1 MALVPWNVV
10 QLANSQGGF
19 HQDADITMLANG
31 TFLAVWQERA
41 SVADGPWSVRGQIFN
56 ADGTK
61 KGEEFWIGDQNDLT
75 GRLPAVTNLRNGTFI
90 VTYDDFSPGS
100 GTTLTYGRAFDTNG
114 VALGGEFLTQATT
127 WNNYEN
133 ASLATMNDVLHG
145 FVSAS
150 VNTDTHVIYLEF
162 FTETRAPRGVTTEIT
177 APVPPLFSA
186 EYYNPSVTGLA
197 NGNVAVAFAQK
208 LIAPNGAESGRTV
221 QLQLVSPTGEKL
233 GSTFTLATSP
243 GGDMPQPCVTSLTGG
258 RFVVSWAE
266 HRSIDGQSH
275 SLVRAIIKN
284 QDGSGGTDKIL
295 YDSTVSGAR
304 EPVLTGL
311 KDGGFALAYLTGNS
325 CYVRTFDANGDPT
338 SEAYTVTSFGTQD
351 HLQITQLLDGRLMVS
366 WTSDDG
372 AADISNIRYRILDP
386 RGEAED
392 WYGGNGA
399 EQYVGTSLNDV
410 LRGFGGNDTLFGG
423 DGDDVLSGGEGAD
436 LLRGGRGRD
445 TASYYGES
453 GVEVNLADPS
463 QNRGVAQGDQYESIE
478 NIDGSLVDD
487 LLRGDQFA
495 NHIRGL
501 GGRDGLYGGDG
512 SDTLEGGEGDDHL
525 EGGTGLDVLQGGIG
539 NDSYTVDLLEDTII
553 EMAGE
558 GHDTVRVACSSY
570 VLAAGVEV
578 EVLLAD
584 SQLTSLDIA
593 ITGNEFASRI
603 VGHAAVNVLK
613 GGGGNDTLEGRGGD
627 DILSGDEGADLL
639 VGGTGD
645 DTYYV
650 DESGD
655 QVRELVGEGH
665 DTVYV
670 VSSDYTL
677 NAGTEVEVLQAWSQ
691 IAGSVSITGNGSANL
706 IVGHD
711 SANVLKGGDGNDTL
725 EGWGGND
732 VLSGDEGLDELRGG
746 SGDDTYYVKQGDT
759 VVEAAG
765 EGFDTAYVVGDGFV
779 LSAGAEVEILAA
791 WSEFL
796 DVPMS
801 ITGNELANRIVGHDG
816 QNSLIGGDG
825 ADILEGGGGDD
836 TLEGGTGNDVLDGGT
851 GYNTALFSGARVNYK
866 IRRNDDGS
874 YTVEDL
880 RQAGDGT
887 DTVRNVQFATFNGQ
901 REILAEDPPP
911 PTDPTPTDPTPTD
924 PTPTDP
930 TPTDPTPTDPTPSD
944 PTPNDP
950 TPSDPTT
957 PVNAPPVPVLS
968 GDLAEE
974 YAAAGKEVGTLSATD
989 SDGDRLTYTLLDNAG
1004 GRFRLAGNQILVENG
1019 FKLDYEQAAS
1029 HTVKLRVSDGTHVV
1043 DKDFVIRVN
1052 NVDPEVTAG
1061 SADHDVF
1068 FGGGLNDT
1076 LAGGLGNDRL
1086 FGGAGADTLK
1096 GEAGNDTLGGGAGKD
1111 KLYGGKGK
1119 TSRDA
1124 FVFDTKLTNAK
1135 GAPNKSLA
1143 NQHKDQILDFGPKYD
1158 SIFFDDAAFTNK
1170 TIAKY
1175 LKGKGAALDKPVKL
1189 KSSFFKVGDKAAD
1202 KDDFFIYNARTKKL
1216 YFDVDGSGAK
1226 AMVEIASLKL
1236 QKGEGTS
1243 LTWKDFFFI

>member
-1 MALVPWNVV
+1 MALVSWNDV

-19 HQDADITMLANG
+19 HREADITALANG

-75 GRLPAVTNLRNGTFI
+75 GQLPAVTCLRNGSFI

-100 GTTLTYGRAFDTNG
+100 GTTLTYGRAFDSNG
-114 VALGGEFLTQATT
+114 VPLGGEFLTQGTT
-127 WNNYEN
+127 WNNYQN
-133 ASLATMNDVLHG
+133 ASLVTMNDVLHG

-150 VNTDTHVIYLEF
+150 VNTDNHVIYLEY

-177 APVPPLFSA
+177 ASVPPLFSA
-186 EYYNPSVTGLA
+186 KYYNPSVAGLA

-233 GSTFTLATSP
+233 GSTFTLATTP
-243 GGDMPQPCVTSLTGG
+243 GGAVPQPCVTSLAGG
-258 RFVVSWAE
+258 QFVVSWAE
-266 HRSIDGQSH
+266 HRSIDGQLH
-275 SLVRAIIKN
+275 SLVRAVTKS
-284 QDGSGGTDKIL
+284 QDGSGGTEKIL

-311 KDGGFALAYLTGNS
+311 KDGGFAVAYVASDTW
-325 CYVRTFDANGDPT
+325 YVRTFDANGDPT
-338 SEAYTVTSFGTQD
+338 SEPCRADTSGVD
-351 HLQITQLLDGRLMVS
+351 GDLQITQLLDGRLMVS

-372 AADISNIRYRILDP
+372 TADISNVRYRILDP

-410 LRGFGGNDTLFGG
+410 LRGFGGNDTLLGG

-453 GVEVNLADPS
+453 GVEVNIADPS
-463 QNRGVAQGDQYESIE
+463 RSRGVAQGDQYESIE

-487 LLRGDQFA
+487 FLRGDQFE

-501 GGRDGLYGGDG
+501 DGLDRLYGGDG
-512 SDTLEGGEGDDHL
+512 NDTLDGGEGNDELYGGAGRDL
-525 EGGTGLDVLQGGIG
+525 LQGGTG
-539 NDSYTVDLLEDTII
+539 NDIYTVDRLDDTVI
-553 EMAGE
+553 ELAGE
-558 GHDTVRVACSSY
+558 GRDTLRVACSSY

-578 EVLLAD
+578 ELLLAD
-584 SQLTSLDIA
+584 DQLTSLDIA
-593 ITGNEFASRI
+593 ITGNELASRI
-603 VGHAAVNVLK
+603 VGHDAVNILK

-627 DILSGDEGADLL
+627 DILSGDEGADSL

-650 DESGD
+650 DEAGD
-655 QVRELVGEGH
+655 RVAELIGEGH

-677 NAGTEVEVLQAWSQ
+677 NADTEVEVLQAWSQ
-691 IAGSVSITGNGSANL
+691 IPGSVSITGNGSANR
-706 IVGHD
+706 IVGHE
-711 SANVLKGGDGNDTL
+711 SANVLKGGGGNDTL

-732 VLSGDEGLDELRGG
+732 ILSGDEGLDVLKGG
-746 SGDDTYYVKQGDT
+746 SGDDIYYVKQGDT

-765 EGFDTAYVVGDGFV
+765 EGFDTAYVVGAEFV
-779 LSAGAEVEILAA
+779 LDAGAEVEVLTA
-791 WSEFL
+791 WVEFL

-801 ITGNELANRIVGHDG
+801 IAGNELANRIVGHDG
-816 QNSLIGGDG
+816 QNSLSGGGG
-825 ADILEGGGGDD
+825 ADILDGGGSDD
-836 TLEGGTGNDVLDGGT
+836 TLEGGTGNDLLDGGS
-851 GYNTALFSGARVNYK
+851 GYNTAVFSGARANYN

-901 REILAEDPPP
+901 RVILAEDPPL
-911 PTDPTPTDPTPTD
+911 PTDPSLPE
-924 PTPTDP
+924 
-930 TPTDPTPTDPTPSD
+930 
-944 PTPNDP
+944 
-950 TPSDPTT
+950 
-957 PVNAPPVPVLS
+957 NAPPSGLS
-968 GDLAEE
+968 LSNATAKEYDLA
-974 YAAAGKEVGTLSATD
+974 GTLVGTLSATD
-989 SDGDRLTYTLLDNAG
+989 PDGDALSYSLLDTAG
-1004 GRFRLAGNQILVENG
+1004 GRFTLSGNQILVADG
-1019 FKLDYEQAAS
+1019 FRLDHEQAAS
-1029 HTVKLRVSDGTHVV
+1029 HTVKVRVSDGSHAV
-1043 DKDFVIRVN
+1043 DKDFVITVLDVN
-1052 NVDPEVTAG
+1052 PEVTAG
-1061 SADHDVF
+1061 TAGNDVF
-1068 FGGGLNDT
+1068 WGGALGDT
-1076 LAGGLGNDRL
+1076 LSGGLGNDRL
-1086 FGGAGADTLK
+1086 LGRGGADTLK
-1096 GEAGNDTLGGGAGKD
+1096 GEAGHDVLGGGEGKD
-1111 KLYGGKGK
+1111 KLYGGKGSL
-1119 TSRDA
+1119 SRDA
-1124 FVFDTKLTNAK
+1124 FLFDTKLTNAK
-1135 GAPNKSLA
+1135 GAPNKALA
-1143 NQHKDQILDFGPKYD
+1143 NKSKDVILDFGPKYD
-1158 SIFFDDAAFTNK
+1158 AIWFDDAAFTNK

-1175 LKGKGAALDKPVKL
+1175 LKSKGASLDKPVKL
-1189 KSSFFKVGDKAAD
+1189 KAGFFKVGDKAAD

-1216 YFDVDGSGAK
+1216 YFDVDGSGSK

-1236 QKGEGTS
+1236 QAKEGTT
-1243 LTWKDFFFI
+1243 LTHKDFFFV